1 MGLRSSTC
9 VGSPVWLLFASASAI
24 AAEDHEIDEEL
35 NKLYHRYHRPAN
47 PETKRA
53 TYNTQ
58 SHAVS
63 MIAIGIRL
71 LTSERIHLIPPLS
84 LRLSHPDSLTPPLS
98 RRLSHSAS
106 LPPPPSL
113 SLSLTRS
120 LSLFLSLCRSHSSSH
135 IFSSPLSLTPPLS
148 PCLSHLHLPCS
159 PFTPPQLSHLLILSP
174 SHLPHPASFS
184 PPLQLFPTAVSPYS
198 RSYLLT

>member
-106 LPPPPSL
+106 LTPPL
-113 SLSLTRS
+113 SPRL
-120 LSLFLSLCRSHSSSH
+120 SHSTSH
-135 IFSSPLSLTPPLS
+135 ISTSPVSLTPPLS